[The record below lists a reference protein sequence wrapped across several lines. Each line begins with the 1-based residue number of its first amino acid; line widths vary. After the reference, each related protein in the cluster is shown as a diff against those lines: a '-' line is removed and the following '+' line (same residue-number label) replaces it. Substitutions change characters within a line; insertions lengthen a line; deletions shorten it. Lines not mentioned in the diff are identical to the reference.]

1 MTEHHIKLKAQY
13 CDPVLHGEKTF
24 EVRDNDRG
32 YQKGDY
38 IVFIPVSEDETQIF
52 HPIEKEE
59 YIITYVHSGLGLKEG
74 YVVFGF
80 ENVKDT
86 EDSKDI
92 DGLNLSSRARNSL
105 VRSGIRT
112 IKALEGLTYYEL
124 LHLRNMGKKTAAEIE
139 EKIKK
144 YKGDPKWEFY
154 R

>member
-38 IVFIPVSEDETQIF
+38 IVFIPVNEDGTRQPF

-59 YIITYVHSGLGLKEG
+59 YVITYVHSGYGLKEG
-74 YVVFGF
+74 YVVFGLK
-80 ENVKDT
+80 NVKNT
-86 EDSKDI
+86 EGGKDI
-92 DGLNLSSRARNSL
+92 DSLNLSSRARNSL

-112 IKALEGLTYYEL
+112 VKALEGLTYYEL
-124 LHLRNMGKKTAAEIE
+124 LRLRNMGEKTAEEIE
-139 EKIKK
+139 KKMKK
-144 YKGDPKWEFY
+144 YKGENWQFF